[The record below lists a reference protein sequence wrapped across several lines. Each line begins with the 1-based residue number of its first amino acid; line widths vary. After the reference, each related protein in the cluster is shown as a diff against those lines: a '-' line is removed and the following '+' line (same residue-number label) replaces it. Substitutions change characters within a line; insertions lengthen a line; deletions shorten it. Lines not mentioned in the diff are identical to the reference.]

1 METTERIQATRRI
14 DPRERVE
21 TTERTETTERN
32 ETTERIEATGR
43 VETIETETS
52 EELRQR
58 LLRRERISGSEILLR
73 MLLLEGVECVF
84 GYPGGAVLYIYDA
97 MHGNPDFRHLLTR
110 HEQGAVHAADGYA
123 RSTGRTG
130 VCLATSGPGAT
141 NLVTGIATAHMDS
154 VPLVVITGNVST
166 SLIGTDAF
174 QEADIIGITQPI
186 AKHGFFVTRA
196 EDLARTI
203 REAFAIAAAGRPG
216 PVIVDI
222 PKDVSAAVVEFVY
235 PERLDLPPA
244 LLSPI
249 LPDEADVEALAAA
262 IRKAERPL
270 LLAGGGVI
278 QSGAADELALLA
290 RGTGIPVTTTLMGM
304 GALPADDPLWLGM
317 PGMHGTYA
325 ANQAILHCDLLI
337 AVGARFD
344 DRVTMRLDGF
354 AQRAAIAHIEI
365 DAAEIGKLVQVDYPI
380 RGDARVALSAL
391 NRALDLDAA
400 VRAREAGA
408 DSPADSVSV
417 ANSSMTSGS
426 VVAPLATSG
435 SHSRSLADSVASAVS
450 PAVRVW
456 LSLLSAW
463 KRDFPL
469 RYRDSDDVLKPQLVI
484 EMIAR
489 TTGGNAIVTTDVGQH
504 QMWTAQYGRFDRPRT
519 LITSGGLGTMG
530 FGFPAAIGAQIGN
543 PDRLVVSVN
552 GDGGMQ
558 MCAQELAVCAIRR
571 IPVKIVVINNRTLG
585 MIKQWQELVYEGR
598 YSHIDLGGSPD
609 FVLLAEAYGVKG
621 LRASNKAEAEAV
633 WAEALATDGPVLIDF
648 VVDKDELVYP
658 MVPQGQRLQDM
669 LLGDSG
675 MEPRL
680 DSDYE
685 EMKEETR

>member
-1 METTERIQATRRI
+1 MEPIEAMEIVQAA
-14 DPRERVE
+14 
-21 TTERTETTERN
+21 
-32 ETTERIEATGR
+32 ERIETTDTG
-43 VETIETETS
+43 EA
-52 EELRQR
+52 LRQR

-154 VPLVVITGNVST
+154 VPLVVITGNVAT
-166 SLIGTDAF
+166 SLIGTDTF

-186 AKHGFFVTRA
+186 AKHGFFVTQV

-203 REAFAIAAAGRPG
+203 REAFAIAASGRPG

-222 PKDVSAAVVEFVY
+222 PKDVSAASAEFIY
-235 PERLDLPPA
+235 PEQLDLPPS
-244 LLSPI
+244 LLAPVP
-249 LPDEADVEALAAA
+249 PDENSVKALAAA

-270 LLAGGGVI
+270 LLAGGGII
-278 QSGAADELALLA
+278 QSGAADELAQLA
-290 RGTGIPVTTTLMGM
+290 QGAGIPVTTTLMGM

-317 PGMHGTYA
+317 LGMHGTYA

-337 AVGARFD
+337 AAGARFD

-365 DAAEIGKLVQVDYPI
+365 DAAEIGKLVQVDYPVQ
-380 RGDARVALSAL
+380 GDARLALSAL

-400 VRAREAGA
+400 ERPREADA
-408 DSPADSVSV
+408 I
-417 ANSSMTSGS
+417 
-426 VVAPLATSG
+426 
-435 SHSRSLADSVASAVS
+435 S
-450 PAVRVW
+450 PAVRSW

-463 KRDFPL
+463 KKDFPL
-469 RYRDSDDVLKPQLVI
+469 RYRDSDEVLKPQYVI

-489 TTGGNAIVTTDVGQH
+489 TTGGDAIVTTDVGQH
-504 QMWTAQYGRFDRPRT
+504 QMWTAQYGRFNRPRT

-621 LRASNKAEAEAV
+621 LRASNKQEAEAV

-658 MVPQGQRLQDM
+658 MVPQGERLQDM
-669 LLGDSG
+669 LLGDPDLYG
-675 MEPRL
+675 EK
-680 DSDYE
+680 
-685 EMKEETR
+685 KEEKQ